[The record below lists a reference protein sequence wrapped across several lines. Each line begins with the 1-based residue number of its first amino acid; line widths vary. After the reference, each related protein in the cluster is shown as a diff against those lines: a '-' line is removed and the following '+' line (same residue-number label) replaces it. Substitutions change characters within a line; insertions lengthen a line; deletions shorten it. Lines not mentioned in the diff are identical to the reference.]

1 MSIRNQLSKLTSNIF
16 GKPGGASFGDPQS
29 GLSKTE
35 NIGLTTTPTSSLDG
49 DPLRFGTYQFPKD
62 VFDNQQLGHYMVFYI
77 NQQDRQKYDY
87 RDTVSNR
94 LVELTEKSFDRAF
107 SALSGTGGGYTGL
120 RADRN
125 RLQVKDNK
133 VTGGSYDSRNED
145 LSATNYDRN
154 TASMQGLQ
162 RTKKT
167 TTRISDSIA
176 LYLPGQ
182 VTDNT
187 SALYEDLS
195 MGIGGLGVNALGAA
209 ASAFLNDDFEKFGRD
224 FATGVGSVAGE
235 AGRRFLVAAGEGLT
249 GAEGLVQGVNKLFG
263 QADNPFVE
271 VFFTNMNLR
280 KFTYNF
286 VFAPRNEDETIEIQQ
301 IIQLFRFHMV
311 PELQGT
317 NGRYITLPSTFDIH
331 YMYKANNG
339 NSYENDYYT
348 RLSTCVLQDCS
359 VNYTP
364 TGVKSFGDGAP
375 TQITMNLTFSETEAL
390 TKEKV
395 KQGY

>member
-1 MSIRNQLSKLTSNIF
+1 MLSGFLKGLKTNIF
-16 GKPGGASFGDPQS
+16 GKSPARS
-29 GLSKTE
+29 GSGTSGPTKTD
-35 NIGLTTTPTSSLDG
+35 NIGLTQTPISSLDG
-49 DPLRFGTYQFPKD
+49 NPLRFGTYQFPKD
-62 VFDNQQLGHYMVFYI
+62 VFDNQQLGHYMVFYV
-77 NQQDRQKYDY
+77 NQQDRQRYDY
-87 RDTVSNR
+87 RDTAMGKD
-94 LVELTEKSFDRAF
+94 ESFTF
-107 SALSGTGGGYTGL
+107 SGTLGGGDEYTGL

-125 RLQVKDNK
+125 RLQVKNNQ
-133 VTGGSYDSRNED
+133 VTGGSYSAGAQDKGED
-145 LSATNYDRN
+145 LSATSYDRN

-162 RTKKT
+162 RTRKT

-195 MGIGGLGVNALGAA
+195 MGIGGMAVNKLFGAA
-209 ASAFLNDDFEKFGRD
+209 KDFANKDFESFGEN
-224 FATGVGSVAGE
+224 FTLGVGSVLGE

-286 VFAPRNEDETIEIQQ
+286 VFAPRNEDETNEIQQ

>member
-1 MSIRNQLSKLTSNIF
+1 MISGLLSKLRTNIF
-16 GKPGGASFGDPQS
+16 GKSSGNAGFGSS
-29 GLSKTE
+29 GFTE
-35 NIGLTTTPTSSLDG
+35 TDNINLTKSPVSSLDS

-62 VFDNQQLGHYMVFYI
+62 VFENQQLGHYMVFYI

-87 RDTVSNR
+87 GDSKLNID
-94 LVELTEKSFDRAF
+94 LTGVDLGFR
-107 SALSGTGGGYTGL
+107 SALALDTGL
-120 RADRN
+120 PAHRN
-125 RLQVKDNK
+125 RLKIKRNEL
-133 VTGGSYDSRNED
+133 TGGSYDSND
-145 LSATNYDRN
+145 DLLSATDYNRN
-154 TASMQGLQ
+154 SSAMQQLGKA
-162 RTKKT
+162 RKT
-167 TTRISDSIA
+167 TKRITDSIA

-182 VTDNT
+182 VTDT
-187 SALYEDLS
+187 TGVTYEDLPT
-195 MGIGGLGVNALGAA
+195 GLVGKVLGDAA
-209 ASAFLNDDFEKFGRD
+209 GLVKSYNQDDFEK
-224 FATGVGSVAGE
+224 VGQQAAAGLKAFVTE
-235 AGRRFLVAAGEGLT
+235 AGRRLLATAAEGLL
-249 GAEGLVQGVNKLFG
+249 GAEGAVQGVNKLFG

-271 VFFTNMNLR
+271 VLFSGVNIRT
-280 KFTYNF
+280 FTYNF
-286 VFAPRNEDETIEIQQ
+286 EFAPRNEVETDEIQQ

-311 PELQGT
+311 PELQSQ
-317 NGRYITLPSTFDIH
+317 NGRYLTLPSTFDIH